1 MHLEFR
7 GLDKADL
14 GRSNDLRTRAF
25 GALPEGVRPQ
35 WEIDVAEAIDE
46 RRLVAAYDGDK
57 LVGRSMIWPFTQYW
71 GGRAL
76 PMAGIAGVVIAPEY
90 RGRGVGTGLMN
101 ETAVRGRE
109 LGFAVS
115 VLYPATVP
123 VYRRTGWE
131 VAGAQTRITVD
142 ARLLR
147 ELRGSGVEVQEAG
160 PGDAARLVA
169 IMRELYAAGRANGP
183 RDYDVDELAKDIED
197 PDVIACIADDGFVVY
212 GWEAKEI
219 VVYQLVAGSAATA
232 RALWAVVGS
241 SSSVVE
247 RIHAYVGPD
256 DPIHQLL
263 GECVRQEVKQTR
275 WMLRVLDVDA
285 ALKGRGYPVGL
296 DVEIPLVLEDPLLAG
311 NAVAGRLQV
320 VDGSGA
326 LVVDAGIVDDPN
338 AVRLGP
344 NGLAALYA
352 GTPTASLVG
361 AGLVH
366 GGGVAELRQLD
377 SVFVGRVPYLL
388 DYF

>member
-14 GRSNDLRTRAF
+14 GRSYDLRTRAF

>member
-1 MHLEFR
+1 
-7 GLDKADL
+7 
-14 GRSNDLRTRAF
+14 
-25 GALPEGVRPQ
+25 
-35 WEIDVAEAIDE
+35 
-46 RRLVAAYDGDK
+46 
-57 LVGRSMIWPFTQYW
+57 
-71 GGRAL
+71 
-76 PMAGIAGVVIAPEY
+76 
-90 RGRGVGTGLMN
+90 
-101 ETAVRGRE
+101 
-109 LGFAVS
+109 
-115 VLYPATVP
+115 
-123 VYRRTGWE
+123 
-131 VAGAQTRITVD
+131 
-142 ARLLR
+142 
-147 ELRGSGVEVQEAG
+147 
-160 PGDAARLVA
+160 
-169 IMRELYAAGRANGP
+169 
-183 RDYDVDELAKDIED
+183 
-197 PDVIACIADDGFVVY
+197 
-212 GWEAKEI
+212 
-219 VVYQLVAGSAATA
+219 
-232 RALWAVVGS
+232 VVGS

-275 WMLRVLDVDA
+275 WMLRVLDVHA

-344 NGLAALYA
+344 DGLAALYA

-361 AGLVH
+361 AGLVR